1 MSFFAI
7 IATLRM
13 PPKSRKQQLSAEK
26 ASAARDGKKR
36 ARIDEPAQE
45 EPLIAP
51 TLIASAEETTAS
63 TSAVHAEDPTET
75 DCSDAT
81 FDPEQDAGA
90 QAVLTQFVE
99 DWVLTLDRENTIS
112 LALFLTYNFVSLFN
126 FSYTKAAEYV
136 GIMISK
142 SERTVRQ
149 WHTDFRGNSAILDS
163 KQGRYQRSGIL
174 WSSEQ
179 LNKKVTEYVRQNSNV
194 KGKPNLTTQSPCRWI
209 NEKLLPNESL
219 EPGFPRHISVETSR
233 KWLHELGFEVLS
245 GDKGMF
251 FDGHERDDVV
261 EERKVFLTKMVE
273 VGFLHPSEAPTPEA
287 SRAFPS
293 SVPLPSSDTRD
304 KTVVLFHD
312 ESTFQANEDQTTM
325 WGKKGEHMLRPKSKG
340 TGIMVSDF
348 VDEKNGY
355 LALTSEEFAT
365 ASATNPALWKEA
377 RCLLEYGES
386 REGYWT
392 SEKFMLQLEEAVS
405 IADIKYPKE
414 EGWKVVW
421 VFDQS
426 SCHKAMAADALD
438 ASKMNVN
445 PGGKQPKMHETVWA
459 GKPQKMSFNLG
470 VPKGMKQVL
479 KERGFNADV
488 LNGTQMREI
497 LKNHD
502 DFRNE
507 KPKVITFLASKGHTA
522 LFLPKFHPEIN
533 PIERVWAQSKCY
545 TKAYCKYTLPAL
557 RNTIPHGLDSVTVEN
572 IRNFHR
578 KCRHYMYAYMEGHV
592 AGGALENQVK
602 KYKTAVKSHRRI
614 GVNE

>member
-112 LALFLTYNFVSLFN
+112 LPLFLTYNFVSLFN

-149 WHTDFRGNSAILDS
+149 WHTDFRENSAILDS

-194 KGKPNLTTQSPCRWI
+194 KGKPNLTTQSLCRWI
-209 NEKLLPNESL
+209 NEKLLPNKSL
-219 EPGFPRHISVETSR
+219 KPGFPRHISVETSR

-251 FDGHERDDVV
+251 FDGHE
-261 EERKVFLTKMVE
+261 
-273 VGFLHPSEAPTPEA
+273 
-287 SRAFPS
+287 
-293 SVPLPSSDTRD
+293 
-304 KTVVLFHD
+304 
-312 ESTFQANEDQTTM
+312 
-325 WGKKGEHMLRPKSKG
+325 
-340 TGIMVSDF
+340 
-348 VDEKNGY
+348 
-355 LALTSEEFAT
+355 
-365 ASATNPALWKEA
+365 
-377 RCLLEYGES
+377 
-386 REGYWT
+386 
-392 SEKFMLQLEEAVS
+392 
-405 IADIKYPKE
+405 
-414 EGWKVVW
+414 
-421 VFDQS
+421 
-426 SCHKAMAADALD
+426 
-438 ASKMNVN
+438 
-445 PGGKQPKMHETVWA
+445 
-459 GKPQKMSFNLG
+459 
-470 VPKGMKQVL
+470 
-479 KERGFNADV
+479 
-488 LNGTQMREI
+488 
-497 LKNHD
+497 
-502 DFRNE
+502 
-507 KPKVITFLASKGHTA
+507 
-522 LFLPKFHPEIN
+522 
-533 PIERVWAQSKCY
+533 
-545 TKAYCKYTLPAL
+545 
-557 RNTIPHGLDSVTVEN
+557 
-572 IRNFHR
+572 
-578 KCRHYMYAYMEGHV
+578 
-592 AGGALENQVK
+592 
-602 KYKTAVKSHRRI
+602 
-614 GVNE
+614 